1 MNRIINESNKIN
13 LLAHSRFVNFK
24 FARKSRVVLDAR
36 RTDVSDD
43 HFSLRPVAGDRN
55 QNFVLP
61 SNP

>member
-13 LLAHSRFVNFK
+13 QSHSRFVNFK